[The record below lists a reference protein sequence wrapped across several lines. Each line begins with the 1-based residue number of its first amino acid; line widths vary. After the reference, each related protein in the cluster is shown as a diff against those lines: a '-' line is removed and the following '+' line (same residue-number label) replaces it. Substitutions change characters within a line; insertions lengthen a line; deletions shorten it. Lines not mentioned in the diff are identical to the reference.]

1 MQLNSGTEFYMNKLY
16 KIVLEISEQ
25 QINDITKN
33 TDLITDLGYD
43 SLKVIQLLS
52 EIEEAFQ
59 IEFDINEIDIDKI
72 RSMQMLKELVEKK
85 VSE

>member
-1 MQLNSGTEFYMNKLY
+1 MNKLCS
-16 KIVLEISEQ
+16 IVIEISEHK
-25 QINDITKN
+25 NYDITEK

-59 IEFDINEIDIDKI
+59 IEFDINEIDIEKL
-72 RSMQMLKELVEKK
+72 RSMEMLNKLVDKRIKEKNV
-85 VSE
+85 

>member
-1 MQLNSGTEFYMNKLY
+1 MNKLY